1 VWFRSVRDCL
11 LHRSRPRAATRTFVR
26 LSGAETAGV
35 RLEGNDFSQVEQVA
49 MVDSEVDATALRT
62 ERNVMRK

>member
-1 VWFRSVRDCL
+1 
-11 LHRSRPRAATRTFVR
+11 VR
-26 LSGAETAGV
+26 LSGADTAGV

-49 MVDSEVDATALRT
+49 MIDPEMDATALRM